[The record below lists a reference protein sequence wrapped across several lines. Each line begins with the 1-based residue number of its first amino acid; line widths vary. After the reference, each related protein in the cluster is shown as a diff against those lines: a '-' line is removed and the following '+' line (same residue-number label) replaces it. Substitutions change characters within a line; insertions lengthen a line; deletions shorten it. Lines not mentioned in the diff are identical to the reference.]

1 MSLEWR
7 NWCRL
12 CANSGGNGCNVFE
25 NKGLLLPEKIL
36 KYLSIS
42 VSSVVRSL

>member
-1 MSLEWR
+1 MSVEWR

-12 CANSGGNGCNVFE
+12 CANSGANGCSVFG
-25 NKGLLLPEKIL
+25 NKDLLLPEKIQ

-42 VSSVVRSL
+42 VSSTARSL